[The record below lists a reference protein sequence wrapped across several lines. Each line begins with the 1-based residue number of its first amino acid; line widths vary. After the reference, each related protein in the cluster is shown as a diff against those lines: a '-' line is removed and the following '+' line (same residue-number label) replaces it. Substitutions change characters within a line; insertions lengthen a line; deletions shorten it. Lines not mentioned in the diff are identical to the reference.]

1 VIGPIGTPSQIGKAR
16 QSLADARRGLYS
28 LLAQDANDE

>member
-16 QSLADARRGLYS
+16 QILADARRGLYS
-28 LLAQDANDE
+28 LLAEDANDE